1 MDKDIAEIKS
11 DVKTLIEISKLT
23 QHEQEKKNEVLFD
36 FMNETNKT
44 LGRLEES
51 SKDNKEYVG
60 SVSSAL
66 KDHKRNHFSW
76 LKMVGVAIGSIGGIV
91 GIVEWIKGAK

>member
-1 MDKDIAEIKS
+1 
-11 DVKTLIEISKLT
+11 
-23 QHEQEKKNEVLFD
+23 
-36 FMNETNKT
+36 MNETNKT